1 MNTQFF
7 SSRLETIVVKNPFAP
22 HLRLILSLEF
32 HLRSIHLMRDFCEI
46 HSPINLSIRACTCIN
61 WMFVLVLGVLIS
73 YLGVSVILGMHILE
87 PLLID
92 FPYFRSNLYLGG
104 LYGSS
109 MFPTLPIL
117 VKAIIRKSSIQAF
130 KMFVIHK
137 SNQYSCKGKYTREIQ
152 VNTYLVIELAHN

>member
-1 MNTQFF
+1 MITQFF
-7 SSRLETIVVKNPFAP
+7 SSRLEKIVVKNPFAP
-22 HLRLILSLEF
+22 HFRLILSLEF
-32 HLRSIHLMRDFCEI
+32 HLRSIHLMGDFCES

-87 PLLID
+87 PLLIYY
-92 FPYFRSNLYLGG
+92 PYFRSDIYLGG

-117 VKAIIRKSSIQAF
+117 VKAIIRSA
-130 KMFVIHK
+130 
-137 SNQYSCKGKYTREIQ
+137 
-152 VNTYLVIELAHN
+152 LVKFPFYGERVVL